1 MRQVLTPTPRP
12 PTNVNQ
18 ESCRSLYPPVR
29 QESAPQQHCA
39 IGVPVRQES
48 APQQH
53 CATAAPELAQRSV
66 QRPTPDPAAN
76 QNGWANQGA
85 VQQNPVSSPPTPLLR
100 VGNVWHSHLEVPCQ
114 GSGMVCSAGSVA
126 ALGSASAPSFRG
138 CGFDANVGRT
148 PGFAMDRGYVMHRR
162 TSTPRA
168 VVASDGAPATM
179 QIQVGS
185 PQHST
190 GTLLSTLGAPLHCM
204 STTAKLQPEAVQERR
219 PTHFME
225 QFNKDDPRPVSAQS
239 TPAPSEGSSLSAA
252 DQFVAQAMA
261 TQGTSRL
268 SPSLADERATVTIA
282 LDVDEVLC
290 CYVDGFRKF
299 LQRERPHGP
308 LDTDAVFHEAHS
320 PTSEW
325 RLQFALSGGLDTL
338 DAVPGA
344 AAALRRLKA
353 AGVRLEAVTT
363 RPPIMRHSTETL
375 LLKLFPPGTFARA
388 HFVPPGQK
396 GRTCN
401 DIRARALVD
410 DQVPNVADAAA
421 CGVLPILFDLC
432 GSYPW
437 IRAWRPEDIPF
448 QVRRIQTWA
457 ETCDVLLSAFGLCAK
472 GASPVEG
479 PRFSLR
485 GQQVDGVDTS
495 GSGRLRPLS
504 DEKQRELESR
514 WRERM
519 RTVEKTVQR
528 FEDISNVVA
537 TSKKNESPSSGSNS
551 QGATTIDNSEASHD
565 DGRDELLMAE
575 NAEPVQETQWSANSD
590 VSFTDESSVCAQ
602 NHSHHEL
609 QNCPVSLVEDFTVA
623 VRCDVAVARLPSL
636 DGDQTGDDQEREG
649 QYGDLLHETSFTQ
662 HSAPHLT
669 SVTAPMSVNNS
680 RECSQDL
687 DHLDGHTSVHNS
699 RECSRDWE
707 DLDGHTSVH
716 NSRVCSRD
724 WEDRAGHTSIN
735 DSMVC
740 PREWEDHAG
749 HTSVHNS
756 RVCSRDLEDQ
766 ARRTA
771 VHNSRACSRDWEE
784 RPGSKVVK
792 ESKTSWDAFGCGS
805 EFFEDKGKTSH
816 AGSRSWA
823 SVASCE
829 PQNNTWSPL
838 WATVSGASSRL
849 EPWDCAIS

>member
-1 MRQVLTPTPRP
+1 
-12 PTNVNQ
+12 
-18 ESCRSLYPPVR
+18 
-29 QESAPQQHCA
+29 
-39 IGVPVRQES
+39 
-48 APQQH
+48 
-53 CATAAPELAQRSV
+53 
-66 QRPTPDPAAN
+66 
-76 QNGWANQGA
+76 
-85 VQQNPVSSPPTPLLR
+85 
-100 VGNVWHSHLEVPCQ
+100 
-114 GSGMVCSAGSVA
+114 
-126 ALGSASAPSFRG
+126 
-138 CGFDANVGRT
+138 
-148 PGFAMDRGYVMHRR
+148 
-162 TSTPRA
+162 
-168 VVASDGAPATM
+168 
-179 QIQVGS
+179 
-185 PQHST
+185 
-190 GTLLSTLGAPLHCM
+190 
-204 STTAKLQPEAVQERR
+204 
-219 PTHFME
+219 
-225 QFNKDDPRPVSAQS
+225 
-239 TPAPSEGSSLSAA
+239 
-252 DQFVAQAMA
+252 
-261 TQGTSRL
+261 
-268 SPSLADERATVTIA
+268 
-282 LDVDEVLC
+282 
-290 CYVDGFRKF
+290 
-299 LQRERPHGP
+299 
-308 LDTDAVFHEAHS
+308 
-320 PTSEW
+320 
-325 RLQFALSGGLDTL
+325 
-338 DAVPGA
+338 VPGA

-479 PRFSLR
+479 PRLSLR
-485 GQQVDGVDTS
+485 GQQADGVDMS

-519 RTVEKTVQR
+519 KTVEKTVQR
-528 FEDISNVVA
+528 FEDIRNVVA
-537 TSKKNESPSSGSNS
+537 SSKKNKSPSSSSNS
-551 QGATTIDNSEASHD
+551 QGATTIDNSDASHD

-575 NAEPVQETQWSANSD
+575 NAEPVRDARFNED
-590 VSFTDESSVCAQ
+590 AQ
-602 NHSHHEL
+602 L
-609 QNCPVSLVEDFTVA
+609 ARV
-623 VRCDVAVARLPSL
+623 VARLPSV
-636 DGDQTGDDQEREG
+636 DGDQTGDDQESEG
-649 QYGDLLHETSFTQ
+649 QHGDLLHETSFTQ

-669 SVTAPMSVNNS
+669 SVTALMSVHNS
-680 RECSQDL
+680 RECSRDWV
-687 DHLDGHTSVHNS
+687 DLDGHTSVHNS
-699 RECSRDWE
+699 RECSRE
-707 DLDGHTSVH
+707 
-716 NSRVCSRD
+716 
-724 WEDRAGHTSIN
+724 WEDR
-735 DSMVC
+735 
-740 PREWEDHAG
+740 AG

-756 RVCSRDLEDQ
+756 RECSREWEDGAGHTSVHNSYSRDLEDQ

-784 RPGSKVVK
+784 RPASKVVK

-829 PQNNTWSPL
+829 PQNNTRSPL